1 MAGEDNLLGALSSF
15 TGSNVVMEPV
25 QAPITMVSQK
35 TPVLPTKAAEKQGTL
50 SDIAAQKQINIGGA
64 TQAEITQRE
73 FMKYEIA
80 KEQQVN
86 IPHNEMLTDAYDL
99 TYADFR
105 AKYGRDKSEI
115 LTQASEADRELT
127 ALRNAERTDAEVV
140 ADTLLGVISGIGN
153 TVGGMT
159 ALNEVAENT
168 LGVEVPLFSALSKG
182 VGNAGSSTAKWAQD
196 NKSDTLKSIQNL
208 SALEKEVRA
217 EESKL
222 IYEQDKGDA
231 PITAAL
237 QRVGRG
243 AVSGFEAMI
252 DNPALIGDVIAE
264 NVPSLAFSAGAGAV
278 AAKGAVKAR
287 LLAQGYSD
295 DVAERFLASSRGQE
309 VIRKASTRLQPVL
322 SGVQEAG
329 GAAMQAGQTVD
340 NLTYEQLNANS
351 PEYRELIA
359 SGSTPEEAKAQ
370 IRNAVMGES
379 AAVSGVTGLALGNL
393 TKSFD
398 AAPFA
403 TKGLGS
409 VAKNLAGESVE
420 EGVQGG
426 VGELGQNV
434 AMQRHADDT
443 TDILEGVG
451 EAAGEGIVAAIGLTG
466 AAQGPG
472 AVISGT
478 LKTVK
483 GAADLAA
490 QGVQAASKGLTKRV
504 ENQVAEDA
512 PEVPKAPEQAIETI
526 QSAEINPIQDKLSQ
540 TFEINDEE
548 VNVIDPKVKSLI
560 QDEEGNIP
568 RRRTEMIVAL
578 DQKFR
583 NPETS
588 HEDKLLIASEI
599 KENIDVLFNM
609 EDDAT
614 NEYINSLDE
623 NDEQVKA
630 YQELKDFTEVALQQP
645 SIIEAIQYLQN
656 NKIEEVPENIG
667 NQEAKIIAATASVA
681 PTNVAP
687 EVLSEVLDLARKR
700 VIQLPEDSV
709 KAIQSAIDISS
720 VAKLYS
726 DAVIEIDGKSPTSK
740 YSAQEVSD
748 QIVRLGQI
756 EGQGK
761 SLVQHA
767 VDVQDLAK
775 AGRTSMATDALQA
788 LTNFAETEL
797 NKINALHESSK
808 QKKAMPYMAFSP
820 ILQEWISSESYTGAN
835 RRVIVHPNNDN
846 SFKFYRKTF
855 ADASA
860 AVAIQNTLAKQ
871 FPELG
876 IEPLDMPKLS
886 QSVVQKQRRHD
897 LKKLDGLSNY
907 KVNTTPSSKSLSS
920 LAKKYDKSSGG
931 NRPLTSLI
939 SSLGGIDPTSKAA
952 EELKSRGITS
962 KTHPNLFK
970 KSSKLG
976 DLDTIDAS
984 SYPYLATKVGKSSYY
999 LDRQGLLDALAEEYA
1014 GIPQYT
1020 TQEQE
1025 EAAYTRD
1032 QILEEID
1039 RLERE
1044 SVSSVEPVDGNNA
1057 ENVGQPAQDG
1067 TESYDAGIEA
1077 DNQPGI
1083 SNDQGDVAEAAT
1095 EGTDVVPLQEQKPA
1109 KVEEP
1114 KRDLKERFGNLLN
1127 GRFAEVFD
1135 NDDKSTSVIKNEA
1148 QPYKKVRELMDAA
1161 PASTGKALVDEKFI
1175 SLVPKM
1181 AETFS
1186 KRINADLARTKKDG
1200 SPMVDEEKAPS
1211 FRNLRS
1217 LIMTEKVEGQDR
1229 TYQMDQQIAETM
1241 ALATMKGAMG
1251 LNGAGKINVEDMLQK
1266 QDIDYDGAVTP
1277 ELYNFFL
1284 NTTPSHQVVKRI
1296 ANDAMRM
1303 LGIRPKSSASEAD
1316 TRGAFEAAAHDAIAM
1331 MRNAGILEVVSQTI
1345 TDKAGNTK
1353 TLSGIK
1359 LKDGYLDE
1367 NQRQTLIKNQDIL
1380 TDLID
1385 PEGERN
1391 FYIGQPPSDDL
1402 LRMNQKGTGLP
1413 LTAKQ
1418 KAAIRN
1424 QSNIPHTINIHFK
1437 GIADMLGIDALK
1449 RIRGYVE
1456 ITDAMKQTYNEQH
1469 LLSIEGKNKSIEME
1483 IADTYAAIERMESQA
1498 KGKDISEV
1506 QIFFPYE
1513 ITKVN
1518 RMQAVGPA
1526 NGQSNKFARAAL
1538 RSTWATLDLDNA
1550 DHQEG
1555 FWRTVVQM
1563 SGVKVDGKK
1572 LEYLTTEEILN
1583 QGPDAIQKAYG
1594 PVIAEL
1600 EAFFSGSEP
1609 NLNIIEQGLMG
1620 TEPVVLEALTA
1631 VARYNLAM
1639 KDGGNDGIENLRNS
1653 FRHSVPLEA
1662 DGVTNGPAAV
1672 LMKFATGAFTPAQ
1685 IEQFER
1691 IGYFFSKDKK
1701 SLKDKKAAGD
1711 TYGVTAARAEKNI
1724 ALRSSFLDQD
1734 TQAKAYKDAINRFM
1748 SVFNPKGITVDTS
1761 VENAIWSLT
1770 RDAAKNPLTKTTYG
1784 AGAMG
1789 TARGIASE
1797 ALDKFY
1803 AGLSEYNQGAKKGS
1817 YNEFFNYP
1825 EGHDLFA
1832 DLMTLTKGYVAVDS
1846 KNRIKMQAHKENPV
1860 IRGLKEKDITKVALN
1875 TAAFENFSQN
1885 LNTVYVDGLFEAV
1898 KETMGSSF
1906 ETMQKVIKAA
1916 QIQSATLEVLF
1927 EKFLDRIE
1935 NSTTFSPK
1943 EYKEWEQ
1950 RFKRLGA
1957 FIETQDQSFFVGKT
1971 EEGFITQQD
1980 GKKRSP
1986 RRIASATR
1994 QEGQSEFGT
2003 GFRSNRPT
2011 FAGVS
2016 AAAYINI
2023 GTGDGL
2029 MMTLA
2034 MANPIDGMDR
2044 VLQIYDGMEMPA
2056 DKFREIGAHMNDAA
2070 YKAWQASTATDVLNS
2085 FENYARNFSDVLK
2098 DRENFTKEDEEKIM
2112 RKLYPYAKTLP
2123 SLDTEIKNQLAD
2135 LRTAAAQIEARTAA
2149 RAQFSS
2155 WTDQMAGADAPY
2167 HNQGA
2172 DAGATYEAQAEALN
2186 KAAREHMQAKK
2197 DAPKRLAEANE
2208 ALSQRIEEISEDLG
2222 GIKSVPLDQLP
2233 RLINSMSKQSRLF
2246 YRDVIRHA
2254 IPEGLEVYYGTSE
2267 ELEKFRNINFP
2278 DKTGT
2283 ASALSEVAG
2292 QYDRNHNVLFLVQD
2306 ETGNNNIGETLLHE
2320 LTHVAIA
2327 DKVDAYFRDE
2337 TMPKAMREAM
2347 ERIVA
2352 LVDDFLDLNLSYDSD
2367 RAKDAFAYLVQ
2378 LRSARGTDSKV
2389 VNETLAEIL
2398 TNPELMTIAQKQK
2411 VRNPVLN
2418 IIRSVYK
2425 ALASVIPGLRRAGD
2439 TYFSNAAFN
2448 AQIVSKL
2455 SLGPIDPSNTGIRY
2469 SPVLDK
2475 TKQTGS
2481 KAKDTG
2487 AAIRSAVNQA
2497 LNAKGL
2503 NNAQLVN
2510 HMKNV
2515 VNDLA
2520 ILSFKDFV
2528 DAGFEFTPEEAQ
2540 TYKQIM
2546 ELFLSDAKVSGPAL
2560 IRAQEIFE
2568 SVVKELTVEHFMEN
2582 EMLNDPN
2589 DRTQAQNK
2597 LNAVLGLTTA
2607 INRDSKKR
2615 SLTLPAFLA
2624 LAASNNEF
2632 SDILSSIQAPSKAK
2646 FTYGSADE
2654 ALTSVTQMALD
2665 AMTMAVVGEHKG
2677 SKANEAVEN
2686 LLGKLATFEAE
2697 KPTMAEE
2704 LYQNTYN
2711 MLDERASD
2719 LLDKG
2724 ATALANK
2731 IDEYRKKI
2739 QSPIASLPLALAQ
2752 GAVSMLSKTEA
2763 EKRLEGITMTLNTT
2777 PVFTVI
2783 TELFAQIRGRTLT
2796 NANIYDMLNKV
2807 RFAVSSI
2814 REEFREQY
2822 PKILQ
2827 EKFTRKLTKAEWKA
2841 MYNGIGQTDVS
2852 ALIDTYS
2859 FSDIARFF
2867 ASTNA
2872 RKAKILALSK
2882 NIKPNQLTAIE
2893 ELADYLANKKT
2904 APLMR
2909 RNAYAIAQTMGGGD
2923 VKTIDNLI
2931 TLFAIDKLNS
2941 ETRKTMTKLFKEQP
2955 IGMEFAITQMKHF
2968 RDAEGA
2974 KHANNPI
2981 VQMNQWK
2988 GHIPSEMGKG
2998 VSLVLALNT
3007 DHKKMV
3013 LMGYDRVGDYH
3024 TDPKYS
3030 YYRTNSSMR
3039 NTYTQGVAQTVQA
3052 SQNGIDVRTGRS
3064 VNGFVAGSPITGPM
3078 VQHILNNPQRKTDE
3092 HLLPVFNSAGRVIA
3106 FERSIRPEMLSQRAS
3121 EDHFGKMLGA
3131 MAGRQ
3136 VEEAQAK
3143 LFNTELVKNIKKMY
3157 DDEANR
3163 HNEYINLAKSTD
3175 PVHKDAWKAIPRD
3188 MKDTLAE
3195 VFEEEDFFPIRK
3207 DMVNLVV
3214 GYRNA
3219 GVSDLWTGIS
3229 RVPEP
3234 VRETAKDLI
3243 IKIFGRKA
3251 YNRLS
3256 TAESVLTTAVS
3267 EAKSI
3272 IVVKSVIV
3280 PLANLFSN
3288 VLQLSTRGV
3297 PLRSIATKGH
3307 SKFLEITKYI
3317 ENQEKGIKLQAEL
3330 RSAKTDL
3337 ERNKLNA
3344 QIETL
3349 KGVNR
3354 RLSIWPLI
3362 EAGEFNT
3369 ISEGLTELDVN
3380 LKEGRFGNWVEA
3392 QVERMPEKVR
3402 TLGRYAVVSKSTAL
3416 YKGLNR
3422 ATQFGDFL
3430 AKAILYDDM
3439 VNRRKVDHA
3448 KAMELITEEFVNY
3461 NVPVGRSQTFLESFG
3476 LLWFPRY
3483 KIGSLKPAITA
3494 LRDNPLRSFM
3504 SLIFTSQFS
3513 FLGSPLTDNVMAAAI
3528 DGRLDNSIGLGMG
3541 FRAPELNP
3549 WYALTQ

>member
-50 SDIAAQKQINIGGA
+50 SDIAAQKQISIGGA

-73 FMKYEIA
+73 FMKYQIA

-115 LTQASEADRELT
+115 LSQASEADRALSS
-127 ALRNAERTDAEVV
+127 LRNTERTNTEVI
-140 ADTLLGVISGIGN
+140 ADSLLGGISSIGN
-153 TVGGMT
+153 MVGGLT

-168 LGVEVPLFSALSKG
+168 LGVDVPVFSDLSKG
-182 VGNAGSSTAKWAQD
+182 VGNVASSVVDWAQD
-196 NKSDTLKSIQNL
+196 NKSDNLKSIQEL
-208 SALEKEVRA
+208 GALEKEVRTD
-217 EESKL
+217 ESKL
-222 IYEQDKGDA
+222 IYEQEKGDA

-237 QRVGRG
+237 KRVGRD
-243 AVSGFEAMI
+243 AVTGFETMV
-252 DNPALIGDVIAE
+252 DNPALLGDVIAE
-264 NVPSLAFSAGAGAV
+264 NAPSLLFSAGAGAV
-278 AAKGAVKAR
+278 AARGAVKSR

-309 VIRKASTRLQPVL
+309 IIRKVSTRLQPAI

-329 GAAMQAGQTVD
+329 SAAMQAGQTVD
-340 NLTYEQLNANS
+340 KLTYEQLNANS

-370 IRNAVMGES
+370 IRDAVMRES
-379 AAVSGVTGLALGNL
+379 AAISGVTGLVLGNL

-403 TKGLGS
+403 TKGAGS
-409 VAKNLAGESVE
+409 IAKNIAGETVE
-420 EGVQGG
+420 EGIQGG
-426 VGELGQNV
+426 VSELGQNV
-434 AMQRHADDT
+434 AMKRHADDT

-451 EAAGEGIVAAIGLTG
+451 EAAGEGAVAGMGIAG

-472 AVISGT
+472 AVVSGT

-483 GAADLAA
+483 GAADLASQGA
-490 QGVQAASKGLTKRV
+490 QAVSKGLTKRV
-504 ENQVAEDA
+504 ESQVAKDA
-512 PEVPKAPEQAIETI
+512 PAVPEAPEQAVETI
-526 QSAEINPIQDKLSQ
+526 KAAESNPIQDKLAQ

-560 QDEEGNIP
+560 QDEEGNVP

-583 NPETS
+583 DPETS
-588 HEDKLLIASEI
+588 PEDKLLIASEI
-599 KENIDVLFNM
+599 KENMDVLFNM

-630 YQELKDFTEVALQQP
+630 YQELKDFTEVTLQQP

-656 NKIEEVPENIG
+656 NKVEEVPENIG
-667 NQEAKIIAATASVA
+667 NQEAKTIAATASVA

-687 EVLSEVLDLARKR
+687 EVLNEVLDLARKR
-700 VIQLPEDSV
+700 EIQLTEDNV
-709 KAIQSAIDISS
+709 KAIQNAIDISS
-720 VAKLYS
+720 IAKLYS
-726 DAVIEIDGKSPTSK
+726 DAVVEIEGKFNPTR
-740 YSAQEVSD
+740 YSAQQVSD
-748 QIVRLGQI
+748 QIARLGQAD
-756 EGQGK
+756 GMGK
-761 SLVQHA
+761 SLVKHA
-767 VDVQDLAK
+767 IDVQDLAK
-775 AGRTSMATDALQA
+775 AGRTTLAAENLQQ
-788 LTNFAETEL
+788 LTNFAETQL

-820 ILQEWISSESYTGAN
+820 ILQQWISSESYRGAN
-835 RRVIVHPNNDN
+835 RRMIVHPNNDN

-855 ADASA
+855 ADASV

-897 LKKLDGLSNY
+897 LKKLEELSNY
-907 KVNTTPSSKSLSS
+907 VVSP
-920 LAKKYDKSSGG
+920 
-931 NRPLTSLI
+931 
-939 SSLGGIDPTSKAA
+939 
-952 EELKSRGITS
+952 
-962 KTHPNLFK
+962 
-970 KSSKLG
+970 
-976 DLDTIDAS
+976 
-984 SYPYLATKVGKSSYY
+984 V
-999 LDRQGLLDALAEEYA
+999 
-1014 GIPQYT
+1014 
-1020 TQEQE
+1020 
-1025 EAAYTRD
+1025 
-1032 QILEEID
+1032 
-1039 RLERE
+1039 E
-1044 SVSSVEPVDGNNA
+1044 SVDRNNT
-1057 ENVGQPAQDG
+1057 ENAGQPAQIG
-1067 TESYDAGIEA
+1067 TESYDAGVET
-1077 DNQPGI
+1077 NSQPGV
-1083 SNDQGDVAEAAT
+1083 SNDQSDVAEAAT
-1095 EGTDVVPLQEQKPA
+1095 EGTDAVVLPEQEPA

-1114 KRDLKERFGNLLN
+1114 KRDLKERFGKLLN

-1161 PASTGKALVDEKFI
+1161 PASTGKALVDEKFV
-1175 SLVPKM
+1175 SLVPKL

-1186 KRINADLARTKKDG
+1186 KRINSDLARTKEDG
-1200 SPMVDEEKAPS
+1200 SYMVDEEKAPS

-1217 LIMTEKVEGQDR
+1217 LIMTEKVEGKDR

-1251 LNGAGKINVEDMLQK
+1251 LNGAGKVNVEDMLEK

-1296 ANDAMRM
+1296 SNDAMRM
-1303 LGIRPKSSASEAD
+1303 LGIRPKSSVSEAE
-1316 TRGAFEAAAHDAIAM
+1316 TRGAFEAAAHDAVRM
-1331 MRNAGILEVVSQTI
+1331 MHNAGILEVVTFKI
-1345 TDKAGNTK
+1345 VDKSGKDK
-1353 TLSGIK
+1353 TLSGVK

-1367 NQRQTLIKNQDIL
+1367 NQRKTLIKNQDIL

-1413 LTAKQ
+1413 LSAKQ

-1424 QSNIPHTINIHFK
+1424 QSNIPHTINTHFK
-1437 GIADMLGIDALK
+1437 GIADMLGIDALM

-1456 ITDAMKQTYNEQH
+1456 ITDAMRQTYNEQH

-1483 IADTYAAIERMESQA
+1483 IADTYAAMERMEDQA
-1498 KGKDISEV
+1498 QGKDISEV

-1600 EAFFSGSEP
+1600 EAHFSGSEP

-1639 KDGGNDGIENLRNS
+1639 KDGGNAGIENLRNS

-1662 DGVTNGPAAV
+1662 DGVTNGPAGV

-1701 SLKDKKAAGD
+1701 SLKDKKAEGD

-1734 TQAKAYKDAINRFM
+1734 YEAKVYKDAINRFM
-1748 SVFNPKGITVDTS
+1748 SVFNPKGITVNTS

-1770 RDAAKNPLTKTTYG
+1770 RDAAKNPLTKTVYG
-1784 AGAMG
+1784 AGDMG
-1789 TARGIASE
+1789 TARGIAND
-1797 ALDKFY
+1797 ALAKFY

-1817 YNEFFNYP
+1817 YNEFFGYP

-1832 DLMTLTKGYVAVDS
+1832 DLMTLTKGYVTVDS

-1860 IRGLKEKDITKVALN
+1860 IRGIKEKDITKVALN

-1943 EYKEWEQ
+1943 EYKEWEE

-1971 EEGFITQQD
+1971 EEGFITYKD

-2023 GTGDGL
+2023 GTTDGL

-2070 YKAWQASTATDVLNS
+2070 YQAWQASTATDVLNS

-2098 DRENFTKEDEEKIM
+2098 DRENFTIEDEEKIM
-2112 RKLYPYAKTLP
+2112 RKLYPYAKNLP

-2135 LRTAAAQIEARTAA
+2135 LRTTAAQIEARAAA

-2167 HNQGA
+2167 HNEGA

-2208 ALSQRIEEISEDLG
+2208 ALSQRIEEVSEDLG

-2246 YRDVIRHA
+2246 YRDVIRYA

-2267 ELEKFRNINFP
+2267 ELEKFRNYNFP

-2283 ASALSEVAG
+2283 ASPLSEVAG

-2337 TMPKAMREAM
+2337 AMPKPMREAM
-2347 ERIVA
+2347 GRIVA

-2367 RAKDAFAYLVQ
+2367 RAKDTFASLVQ

-2418 IIRSVYK
+2418 IVRSIYN
-2425 ALASVIPGLRRAGD
+2425 ALAKIIPGLRRAGD
-2439 TYFSNAAFN
+2439 NYFSNAVFN

-2455 SLGPIDPSNTGIRY
+2455 SLGPIDPNNTGIRY

-2503 NNAQLVN
+2503 NNAQLIN
-2510 HMKNV
+2510 HRKHV

-2546 ELFLSDAKVSGPAL
+2546 ELFLADAKISGPAL

-2568 SVVKELTVEHFMEN
+2568 SVVEELTVEHFMEN
-2582 EMLNDPN
+2582 EMLNNPN
-2589 DRTQAQNK
+2589 DRAQAQDK
-2597 LNAVLGLTTA
+2597 LNAVLGLTTN
-2607 INRDSKKR
+2607 INRDFKKR

-2624 LAASNNEF
+2624 LATSNNEF
-2632 SDILSSIQAPSKAK
+2632 SDILSNIQAPRKARLT
-2646 FTYGSADE
+2646 FGSMDE

-2665 AMTMAVVGEHKG
+2665 AMTVAVVGEHKG
-2677 SKANEAVEN
+2677 SKANEGVEN

-2731 IDEYRKKI
+2731 IDGYRKNI
-2739 QSPIASLPLALAQ
+2739 QSPIKSLPLALAQ

-2783 TELFAQIRGRTLT
+2783 SELFAQIRGRTLT

-2841 MYNGIGQTDVS
+2841 MHNGIGQIDIA

-2859 FSDIARFF
+2859 FADIGRFF
-2867 ASTNA
+2867 ASANA

-2882 NIKPNQLTAIE
+2882 NVKPNQLTAIE

-2941 ETRKTMTKLFKEQP
+2941 ETRKTMTNLFKEQP

-3007 DHKKMV
+3007 DHKKMA
-3013 LMGYDRVGDYH
+3013 LMGYERVGDYH

-3092 HLLPVFNSAGRVIA
+3092 HLLPVFNSAGKVIA

-3157 DDEANR
+3157 DNEANR

-3175 PVHKDAWKAIPRD
+3175 PVHKDSWKAIPRD

-3195 VFEEEDFFPIRK
+3195 VFGEEDFFPIRK

-3234 VRETAKDLI
+3234 VREAAKDLT

-3251 YNRLS
+3251 YNRLA
-3256 TAESVLTTAVS
+3256 TAESVLTAAVS
-3267 EAKSI
+3267 EAKTI

-3280 PLANLFSN
+3280 PLANMLSN

-3297 PLRSIATKGH
+3297 PLRSIVTKGH

-3337 ERNKLNA
+3337 ERNKLAA

-3369 ISEGLTELDVN
+3369 ISEGLTDLDVN
-3380 LKEGRFGNWVEA
+3380 LKEGRFGDWVEA

-3439 VNRRKVDHA
+3439 VNRRKVDQA
-3448 KAMELITEEFVNY
+3448 EAIGLITEEFVNY
-3461 NVPVGRSQTFLESFG
+3461 NVPVGRTQTFLESFG

-3504 SLIFTSQFS
+3504 SLAFTSQFS
-3513 FLGSPLTDNVMAAAI
+3513 FLGSPLTDNVVSAAM